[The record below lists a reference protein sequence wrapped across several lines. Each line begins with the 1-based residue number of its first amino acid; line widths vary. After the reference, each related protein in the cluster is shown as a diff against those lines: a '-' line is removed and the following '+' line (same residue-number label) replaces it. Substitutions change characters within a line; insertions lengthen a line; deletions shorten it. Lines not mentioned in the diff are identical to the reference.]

1 MRERPA
7 GLAGGDKAEPGDAV
21 AKRLTETIMSLCLSA
36 GECVFTFSLQYHFY
50 MFDILVRVQNIYC

>member
-7 GLAGGDKAEPGDAV
+7 GLAGGDKAEHGDAV

-36 GECVFTFSLQYHFY
+36 GECVY
-50 MFDILVRVQNIYC
+50 I